1 MDVAWQVRAFP
12 LVVILLIYLPA
23 ACIGQFLFQ
32 DESSRGF
39 LILLL
44 LFSVTYWFS
53 FPFFARLY
61 RNLVQWLALA
71 GRLSTSHWTV
81 MAYVGLLLYGL
92 VLAYASWLAPDVPL
106 LVALKG
112 GSLLDIAHARSQ
124 YLAGLK
130 GEESLLRY
138 AVFILGRAV
147 VPLILA
153 AAFITRTRFRYGLM
167 FVLLLLSLLSME
179 KAGPIFVLLP
189 LVLHFAVGRC
199 WGRLAGILALL
210 IASIMLA
217 SFLAM
222 GGAAAPVAAG
232 APVPAVHKDPNMK
245 LPPGMPIDRA
255 MAPGSRSLLPY
266 YLHERYGE
274 GGYRFVMDSHEGRLT
289 LLLNRIGW
297 VPYITAYDWL
307 EFQRIVMEGST
318 TNGRSINFVHRLYG
332 EPKMHLEK
340 MVYVFEY
347 GASPGGEGA
356 SNTVFFVDA
365 KLAFGWLGALV
376 YCLIFTFCAACIFTS
391 GSRVLIVSSSVCFI
405 IASVSS
411 LTATL
416 LSGGLFIYVLLSLLL
431 GDPDNRAAGDKEF
444 AR

>member
-1 MDVAWQVRAFP
+1 MDVVWQVRAFP

-61 RNLVQWLALA
+61 RKLVQWPAVA
-71 GRLSTSHWTV
+71 GRLSTSHWTA
-81 MAYVGLLLYGL
+81 MAYAGLLLYGL
-92 VLAYASWLAPDVPL
+92 VLAYASWLAPEVPL

-112 GSLLDIAHARSQ
+112 GSLLDIAYARSQ

-147 VPLILA
+147 VPMILA

-189 LVLHFAVGRC
+189 LVLHFAMGRC

-222 GGAAAPVAAG
+222 GGGCRARRCGHPRACRARRTEHEAATGHADRSSHGPGVAFVAA
-232 APVPAVHKDPNMK
+232 VLPA
-245 LPPGMPIDRA
+245 RA
-255 MAPGSRSLLPY
+255 LWQ
-266 YLHERYGE
+266 
-274 GGYRFVMDSHEGRLT
+274 GRLPV
-289 LLLNRIGW
+289 RHG
-297 VPYITAYDWL
+297 
-307 EFQRIVMEGST
+307 
-318 TNGRSINFVHRLYG
+318 
-332 EPKMHLEK
+332 
-340 MVYVFEY
+340 
-347 GASPGGEGA
+347 
-356 SNTVFFVDA
+356 
-365 KLAFGWLGALV
+365 
-376 YCLIFTFCAACIFTS
+376 
-391 GSRVLIVSSSVCFI
+391 
-405 IASVSS
+405 
-411 LTATL
+411 
-416 LSGGLFIYVLLSLLL
+416 
-431 GDPDNRAAGDKEF
+431 F
-444 AR
+444 A